1 MVEGSNIENETNR
14 GTMDVNLNVSLEAAA
29 TTHVLEFNHYYL
41 IVFELRNSAISVI
54 DNFHESIPLVGLR
67 DNRDY
72 YLKDSPYKV
81 SSSKIT
87 HSMGNKK
94 NAGDCAI
101 FVMRH
106 MEKFMGM
113 REQFN
118 CGFSSNGKK
127 KKSQL
132 NLLRK
137 RFVLHL
143 LRSEVNVLR
152 DAILL
157 EARKK

>member
-1 MVEGSNIENETNR
+1 MSFFSLRPSNEVNNQIIDAWAEK
-14 GTMDVNLNVSLEAAA
+14 DVFVQ
-29 TTHVLEFNHYYL
+29 
-41 IVFELRNSAISVI
+41 
-54 DNFHESIPLVGLR
+54 
-67 DNRDY
+67 
-72 YLKDSPYKV
+72 YLKQIQHPNTDDIHATPVQKLHIPWATKTNVAYCTV
-81 SSSKIT
+81 
-87 HSMGNKK
+87 
-94 NAGDCAI
+94 

-118 CGFSSNGKK
+118 CGFSTNGKK

-137 RFVLHL
+137 RFLLHL

-152 DAILL
+152 DTILL
-157 EARKK
+157 YAWKK

>member
-1 MVEGSNIENETNR
+1 K
-14 GTMDVNLNVSLEAAA
+14 DVFVQ
-29 TTHVLEFNHYYL
+29 YL
-41 IVFELRNSAISVI
+41 IQIQHPKTDEIHATPVQKL
-54 DNFHESIPLVGLR
+54 HIPWATKTNTV
-67 DNRDY
+67 
-72 YLKDSPYKV
+72 
-81 SSSKIT
+81 
-87 HSMGNKK
+87 
-94 NAGDCAI
+94 DCVV

-118 CGFSSNGKK
+118 CGFSTNGKK
-127 KKSQL
+127 KKNLL

-152 DAILL
+152 DVILL
-157 EARKK
+157 ETRKK